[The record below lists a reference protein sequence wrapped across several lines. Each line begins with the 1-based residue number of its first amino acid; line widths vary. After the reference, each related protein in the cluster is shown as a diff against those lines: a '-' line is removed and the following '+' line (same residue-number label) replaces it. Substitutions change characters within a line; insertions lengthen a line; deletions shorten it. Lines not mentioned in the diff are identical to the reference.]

1 MIWDGRGTLLSK
13 KKKKI
18 TLAGL
23 KEPRIDPGQSNG
35 RLLQQSREESVLGMV
50 RSRFNVCGGSRIA
63 RTF

>member
-1 MIWDGRGTLLSK
+1 MGWERDIAVQK

-23 KEPRIDPGQSNG
+23 KEPRVDPGQSNG
-35 RLLQQSREESVLGMV
+35 RLLQQSREELVLGMA

>member
-1 MIWDGRGTLLSK
+1 MGWERDIAVQ

-23 KEPRIDPGQSNG
+23 KEPRVDPGQSNG
-35 RLLQQSREESVLGMV
+35 RLLQQSREELVLGMA